1 MFSNRDWGLLHGQA
15 AVSISSLASSWEY
28 NMRSRHKGWIVPNQE
43 IPPLLQQIE
52 AKIASSDINLQQRDT
67 LIRLRSM
74 LEEDLSEAEPR
85 EKRPGQVSPSGQNLS
100 KERAPAASAN
110 LDN

>member
-1 MFSNRDWGLLHGQA
+1 
-15 AVSISSLASSWEY
+15 
-28 NMRSRHKGWIVPNQE
+28 MRSRHKGWIVPNQE

-74 LEEDLSEAEPR
+74 LEEDLFEAEPR
-85 EKRPGQVSPSGQNLS
+85 EKRPGQVSPSAHNLS
-100 KERAPAASAN
+100 KGRVSAAISI